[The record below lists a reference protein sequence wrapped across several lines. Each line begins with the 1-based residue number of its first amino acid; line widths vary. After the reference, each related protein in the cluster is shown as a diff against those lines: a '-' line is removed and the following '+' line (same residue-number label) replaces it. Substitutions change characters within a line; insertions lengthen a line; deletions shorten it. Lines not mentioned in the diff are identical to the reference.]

1 VDFGLLFGLMLG
13 CASIFGSFL
22 LEGGTLGALILAPAM
37 IIVFGGTFATAMI
50 GNPTHRFLSLPA
62 YFKVALFDPDLSPVK
77 LIGDMIHLAELARR
91 EGILTLEAHLANMK
105 SPFVQRGLKLAIDGV
120 EPEQVQKVME
130 GELEMMTERHMAG
143 AKVFSQMGGY
153 APTMGIIGTV
163 MGLIATLASA
173 GGDPTELI
181 HHIGAAFIAT
191 LWGVF
196 MANIVWL
203 PVADKLKC
211 RHAEEEHYL
220 RIAMIAVFEIQSG
233 TNPSMLQQQLLSL
246 LPPAERKEEG
256 GVEAR
261 AA

>member
-1 VDFGLLFGLMLG
+1 MDFGLLFGMMLG
-13 CASIFGSFL
+13 IASIFGSFL

-50 GNPTHRFLSLPA
+50 GNPTSRFLSIPSI
-62 YFKVALFDPDLSPVK
+62 FKVAMFDPDMSPLR
-77 LIGDMIHLAELARR
+77 LITDMIHLAELARR

-105 SPFVQRGLKLAIDGV
+105 SPFVQRGLKFAIDGV
-120 EPEQVQKVME
+120 EPETVQKVME
-130 GELEMMTERHMAG
+130 GELEAMTERHTAA
-143 AKVFSQMGGY
+143 AKMFSQMGAY

-203 PVADKLKC
+203 PVADKLKN
-211 RHAEEEHYL
+211 RHAEEAHYL
-220 RIAMIAVFEIQSG
+220 NIAMVAVFEIQSG
-233 TNPSMLQQQLLSL
+233 TNPSMLQQQLLAM
-246 LPPAERKEEG
+246 LPPSERKDEG
-256 GVEAR
+256 GAEAK

>member
-1 VDFGLLFGLMLG
+1 MDFGLLFGLMLG
-13 CASIFGSFL
+13 LASIFGSFL
-22 LEGGTLGALILAPAM
+22 LEGGTLGALIQAPAM

-50 GNPTHRFLSLPA
+50 GNPTARFLSLPNI
-62 YFKVALFDPDLSPVK
+62 FKVAMIDPDMSALK

-105 SPFVQRGLKLAIDGV
+105 SPFVQRGLKFAIDGV
-120 EPEQVQKVME
+120 EPETVQKVME
-130 GELEMMTERHMAG
+130 GEMEAMAERHG
-143 AKVFSQMGGY
+143 ACAKLYAQMGAY
-153 APTMGIIGTV
+153 SPTMGIIGTV

-203 PVADKLKC
+203 PVADKLKN

-220 RIAMIAVFEIQSG
+220 HIAMVAVFEIQSG
-233 TNPSMLQQQLLSL
+233 TNPSMLQQQLLAM
-246 LPPAERKEEG
+246 LPPSERKEEG
-256 GVEAR
+256 GAEAK